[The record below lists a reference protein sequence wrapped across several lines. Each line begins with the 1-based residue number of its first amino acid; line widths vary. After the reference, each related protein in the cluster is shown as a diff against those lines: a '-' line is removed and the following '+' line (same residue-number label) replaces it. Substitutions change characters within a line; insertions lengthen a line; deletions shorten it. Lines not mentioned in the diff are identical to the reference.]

1 MRPGWVSVC
10 NTAASASGENAPQ
23 GPNAEPLMQLVLTGS
38 RGGWRGAQ
46 RGHGHHS
53 ARGIREAGRATP
65 GRHAGR
71 PSGREGPEPEEA
83 LGHSLLPP
91 ASLLLA
97 SHWLSLSESQPI
109 GEEGPADAAWRGSP
123 ARARGGERRAGGEG
137 KEQKRGEPWAACG
150 LKAVDRVASPTVSC
164 E

>member
-1 MRPGWVSVC
+1 MA
-10 NTAASASGENAPQ
+10 TTQHAASERP
-23 GPNAEPLMQLVLTGS
+23 
-38 RGGWRGAQ
+38 
-46 RGHGHHS
+46 
-53 ARGIREAGRATP
+53 GRATP

-71 PSGREGPEPEEA
+71 PRRREGPEPEEA

-123 ARARGGERRAGGEG
+123 ARARRRREESGWGGERTEAWRTMGRLRTKSCRQGSI
-137 KEQKRGEPWAACG
+137 PHG
-150 LKAVDRVASPTVSC
+150 LM
-164 E
+164 